1 MKKGVLLRL
10 LHYMTPQI
18 GYLILALTSAIV
30 GVGLSLYAPV
40 LIGHTIDEI
49 VGAGAV
55 NFSAI
60 APILFKLGI
69 VISSSALFQWLVTLC
84 TNRVA
89 YATIK
94 RLRRELFLKIQEV
107 PLRYIDNHLHGD
119 IINRVVTDVEQIS
132 DGLLQGFSQ
141 LFTGIITIGG
151 TLGFMLSIN
160 PPIALVVA
168 LITPLSLFVAAFIAR
183 RSYKTFKEQAS
194 LRGEMGGYIEEM
206 IGNQKLVQTF
216 SYEQKVQSTFEEMNA
231 RLYKSGVRAQFYSS
245 MTNPST
251 RFVNAVVYASVGI
264 IGALSAVGGGI
275 SVGQL
280 SSFLMYAGQYTKPFN
295 EISGVVAEF
304 QSALASARR
313 VFELLDQKPEI
324 PDAAD
329 AIVLQKSRGEVDIKT
344 ISFSY
349 TAGKPFLEGLSLHA
363 DSGQRIAIVGP
374 TGSGKTTII
383 NLLMRFYDVDSGC
396 IKIDGI
402 DIRRIQRNSLRGLY
416 GMVLQDTWLFEGTV
430 WQNIAY
436 GKPDASKDEIVEAA
450 KQANIHR
457 FIQRL
462 PNGYDTILSNTKG
475 SISEG
480 QKQLLCI
487 ARVMLKKPSMLLL
500 DEATSN
506 IDTRTEAH
514 IQSAFQKIMKGRT
527 SFIVAHRLSTIIN
540 ADHILVIREGN
551 IVEQGT
557 HKQLMEQNGFY
568 RELFESQF
576 SNHER

>member
-1 MKKGVLLRL
+1 
-10 LHYMTPQI
+10 
-18 GYLILALTSAIV
+18 
-30 GVGLSLYAPV
+30 
-40 LIGHTIDEI
+40 
-49 VGAGAV
+49 
-55 NFSAI
+55 
-60 APILFKLGI
+60 
-69 VISSSALFQWLVTLC
+69 
-84 TNRVA
+84 
-89 YATIK
+89 
-94 RLRRELFLKIQEV
+94 
-107 PLRYIDNHLHGD
+107 
-119 IINRVVTDVEQIS
+119 
-132 DGLLQGFSQ
+132 
-141 LFTGIITIGG
+141 
-151 TLGFMLSIN
+151 
-160 PPIALVVA
+160 
-168 LITPLSLFVAAFIAR
+168 
-183 RSYKTFKEQAS
+183 
-194 LRGEMGGYIEEM
+194 MGGYIEEM

-329 AIVLQKSRGEVDIKT
+329 AIVLQKSRGEVDIET